1 MRSPT
6 SRPGVF
12 VPSSAA
18 YHSEAALSFGSR
30 TNFPITFPMTRD
42 SSEFQAENR
51 NVSRHSIIRS
61 PIIGHPRQV
70 CYLRHLGTRFPLY
83 PILRSSTLC
92 FPRLPSL
99 QPDDD
104 LMTSTLLSRAMWSL
118 KNHRPSRSNSFILSQ
133 VLHPANTDGI
143 SSSYASNASIA
154 RVSGSSSGELP
165 LASPSDP
172 ILNTPLL
179 SS

>member
-1 MRSPT
+1 MPLI
-6 SRPGVF
+6 P

-18 YHSEAALSFGSR
+18 YDSEAALSFGSR
-30 TNFPITFPMTRD
+30 TNIPITFPMTRD

-51 NVSRHSIIRS
+51 NVSRHHHQIPR
-61 PIIGHPRQV
+61 HPRQV
-70 CYLRHLGTRFPLY
+70 CHLRHLGTRFPLY

-92 FPRLPSL
+92 LPRLPSL

-104 LMTSTLLSRAMWSL
+104 LMTSTLLSRAMWLL
-118 KNHRPSRSNSFILSQ
+118 KNHRPSRSNTFILSQ
-133 VLHPANTDGI
+133 VLQPANTDGI

-154 RVSGSSSGELP
+154 SVSGPSSGELP

-179 SS
+179 VFTIKFLC